1 MTPVTEG
8 SAANLQASFCLN
20 SPSPR
25 CQILIFSVTASFPP
39 LCFSFSLCF
48 TLSFFHMPI
57 QPLDPCHHQTR
68 TAFKLICSP
77 YTNTDT
83 DTHTQHSH
91 TRRFSISHF
100 PTFTAL
106 FVCLAYGGEYV
117 QRKAAFQLSAITAAL
132 RSVLVI
138 HTMYEL
144 TPKII
149 IIRALLSLLGL

>member
-25 CQILIFSVTASFPP
+25 CQVLIFSVTASFPP

-100 PTFTAL
+100 PTFTASL
-106 FVCLAYGGEYV
+106 IVFVAYGSEYV
-117 QRKAAFQLSAITAAL
+117 ERKGSIPVVNHNSCASVCAFHSHY
-132 RSVLVI
+132 V
-138 HTMYEL
+138 
-144 TPKII
+144 KK
-149 IIRALLSLLGL
+149 